1 MCKNIG
7 GELCCN
13 SMIYYDHTIPMI
25 FSVNLSAFTFSLEGS
40 SLVVFAG
47 KIFCVLLHL
56 TVTWASGCFL
66 PQFYTSVA
74 CFWKIALS
82 LICIY
87 IMRLSVT

>member
-47 KIFCVLLHL
+47 KIFCVL
-56 TVTWASGCFL
+56 
-66 PQFYTSVA
+66 
-74 CFWKIALS
+74 
-82 LICIY
+82 
-87 IMRLSVT
+87 